1 MLQINERNRV
11 YGEIIHE
18 AIKSKN
24 KNFRDWLNDKI
35 QYADLQEGKDFF
47 ASTLKST
54 GGRPKTQYEFT
65 LDATKLICLLERN
78 NTSKDVYRWL
88 CSFDDRECVIYHK
101 TRKELLFDISVT
113 EILNGIE
120 VIIPQYK
127 VLNYRIDFY
136 LPDLNIAIE
145 YDEKHHNSKKHKD
158 SNRQKEIEN
167 EIKNI
172 EFIRVNEGEEN
183 LGINLI
189 LKKRNETNL
198 FRSKEALDSVTDLKI
213 HLPIAH

>member
-1 MLQINERNRV
+1 MLKINERGRV
-11 YGEIIHE
+11 HGEDIHV
-18 AIKSKN
+18 AIESKN
-24 KNFRDWLNDKI
+24 KNYRDWLNDKMD
-35 QYADLQEGKDFF
+35 YADLQEGKDFF
-47 ASTLKST
+47 TSALKST

-65 LDATKLICLLERN
+65 LDAVKLICLLERN

-101 TRKELLFDISVT
+101 TRKELLFEICLI

-120 VIIPQYK
+120 VVIPQYK

-145 YDEKHHNSKKHKD
+145 YDEKHHSYKKHKD
-158 SNRQKEIEN
+158 ANRQKEIEN

-189 LKKRNETNL
+189 LKKRNDTNL
-198 FRSKEALDSVTDLKI
+198 FRSKEALDTVKELRAENI
-213 HLPIAH
+213 

>member
-1 MLQINERNRV
+1 MLKINERGRV
-11 YGEIIHE
+11 YGEDIHD
-18 AIKSKN
+18 AIESKN
-24 KNFRDWLNDKI
+24 KNYRDWLNDKV
-35 QYADLQEGKDFF
+35 QYADLVEGKDYFG
-47 ASTLKST
+47 SQLKST

-65 LDATKLICLLERN
+65 LDAAKLICLLERN

-101 TRKELLFDISVT
+101 TRKELLFEICLT

-120 VIIPQYK
+120 VVIPQYK

-136 LPDLNIAIE
+136 LPYLNVAIE

-158 SNRQKEIEN
+158 AKRQKEIEN
-167 EIKNI
+167 EINNI

-198 FRSKEALDSVTDLKI
+198 LRSKEVLDSVKELRI
-213 HLPIAH
+213 ENL